1 MYLSM
6 GKKSLHNSSEVHVYV
21 NQDLIGWQKYDTSE
35 FVYMFLI
42 GQTLIDSETFLWL
55 CVSDAASVTVFI
67 WMKEADEF
75 NSGKMITIQDSP

>member
-1 MYLSM
+1 MYLLM
-6 GKKSLHNSSEVHVYV
+6 GKKSLHNSWEVHVYI
-21 NQDLIGWQKYDTSE
+21 NQDLIGLQKCDTSG

-55 CVSDAASVTVFI
+55 CVNDDASVTVFI

-75 NSGKMITIQDSP
+75 NSGKLITIQHSP

>member
-42 GQTLIDSETFLWL
+42 GQTLKDSETFLWL